1 MEYILVYL
9 VTNVEFEPN
18 CQADRVRYR
27 ALVFQHDNR
36 LILSDEGIIVDI
48 LSRWELDFER

>member
-1 MEYILVYL
+1 MYL
-9 VTNVEFEPN
+9 VTNVEFELN